1 MPKKLSD
8 KIKQERINF
17 LRKLAKTKKYTRAD
31 LIKLFQ
37 EKYGVLI
44 RENFLRE
51 AIGGMK
57 LPSGKG
63 LATAAK
69 QSEAKSKYLKNYTYE
84 DLERD
89 IRSGKTRTE
98 IVDDILKKNPS
109 DVKDIRRLTLSAL
122 KSRIIKRPELE
133 KIEQQ
138 FLKQNIK
145 NSKSALNDIK
155 NFIDKNKEA
164 YKKVYASNKIGAV
177 DNFKEK
183 VLDYASQKYPN
194 FVKRSKGGRDILTG
208 QRVFL
213 PYGMFRELQQR
224 GDVGREIGIKRD
236 IRKALDIPERAP
248 IGEATTQRL
257 NRNYNSALTKLLK
270 EAQDT
275 GDANAVA
282 DATEKLS
289 RASAEAENLR
299 RLAAQQQIREKRQAQ
314 QVPEEAYQPTLQP
327 QTAEI
332 DPKAEAWSK
341 KNSWFGDDQ
350 AMTFAAF
357 GIHKELVEGGVDP
370 ASDIYYDEVD
380 RLMRENFPHKFSEE
394 QAAPVQQVAASSRG
408 ASGKNAARKVKLT
421 PSQVA
426 IAKRLN
432 VPLEEYA
439 KHIEGV

>member
-1 MPKKLSD
+1 MP
-8 KIKQERINF
+8 E
-17 LRKLAKTKKYTRAD
+17 
-31 LIKLFQ
+31 
-37 EKYGVLI
+37 
-44 RENFLRE
+44 E
-51 AIGGMK
+51 A
-57 LPSGKG
+57 
-63 LATAAK
+63 
-69 QSEAKSKYLKNYTYE
+69 
-84 DLERD
+84 
-89 IRSGKTRTE
+89 
-98 IVDDILKKNPS
+98 
-109 DVKDIRRLTLSAL
+109 
-122 KSRIIKRPELE
+122 E
-133 KIEQQ
+133 KIELELPEGEVDIHDADVDDSIKDEVVAKPAEEVKKDELDEVSDSVQKRIDKLTYKMREAERQ
-138 FLKQNIK
+138 RDEAVNYAHSITQTNTDLKEKLK
-145 NSKSALNDIK
+145 NSDSSL
-155 NFIDKNKEA
+155 
-164 YKKVYASNKIGAV
+164 
-177 DNFKEK
+177 FKEYDNR
-183 VLDYASQKYPN
+183 VQS
-194 FVKRSKGGRDILTG
+194 DI
-208 QRVFL
+208 
-213 PYGMFRELQQR
+213 E
-224 GDVGREIGIKRD
+224 
-236 IRKALDIPERAP
+236 KAKI
-248 IGEATTQRL
+248 
-257 NRNYNSALTKLLK
+257 LLK

-299 RLAAQQQIREKRQAQ
+299 RLAAQQQIREKRHAQ
-314 QVPEEAYQPTLQP
+314 QVSEEAYQPTLQP

-332 DPKAEAWSK
+332 DPKAEAWAK

-408 ASGKNAARKVKLT
+408 ASGKKAARKVKLT